1 MVKNIKSLTP
11 KELKQVKAIIK
22 LFEILGVD
30 DNGFNKIV
38 LLSKLDE
45 KVIED
50 LSKYQILEK
59 SIAKLIESNAK
70 IMAYINNSSI
80 TEKTSS
86 VINDFNTPTE
96 RLNTNVK

>member
-70 IMAYINNSSI
+70 IMAYINNSTIS
-80 TEKTSS
+80 EKTSS